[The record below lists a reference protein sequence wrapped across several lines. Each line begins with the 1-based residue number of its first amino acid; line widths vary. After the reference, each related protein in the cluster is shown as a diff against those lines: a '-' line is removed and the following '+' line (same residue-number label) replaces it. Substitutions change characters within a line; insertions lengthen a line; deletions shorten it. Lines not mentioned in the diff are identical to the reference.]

1 MVANETMKK
10 VKADVR
16 KGMAEVGK
24 TAANLKAGA
33 KAEVTRIQVAGADAE
48 LRPVPGKKIDVEKVS
63 EDVEL
68 IFGINAGII
77 WNSLN
82 LKGPMT
88 VSDLATATAL
98 LPEDIYGALGWLAR
112 ENKIIVERQATVR
125 TYSLRL

>member
-48 LRPVPGKKIDVEKVS
+48 LRPVSGKKID
-63 EDVEL
+63 D
-68 IFGINAGII
+68 
-77 WNSLN
+77 
-82 LKGPMT
+82 
-88 VSDLATATAL
+88 
-98 LPEDIYGALGWLAR
+98 R
-112 ENKIIVERQATVR
+112 ENERGRRIDFRHECRHHLEVTQSKR
-125 TYSLRL
+125 SNDS

>member
-48 LRPVPGKKIDVEKVS
+48 LRPVSGKKIEIEKTS

-68 IFGINAGII
+68 IFGMNAGTI
-77 WNSLN
+77 WRSLN
-82 LKGPMT
+82 QKGPMT
-88 VSDLATATAL
+88 ISDLAKATAL

-112 ENKIIVERQATVR
+112 ENKIFVERQGTVR
-125 TYSLRL
+125 IYSLRL